1 MNRETSNTSL
11 VAVNRFILATRDSG
25 YRDTASAVSELVDNA
40 IQAAAQQVTIL
51 VRKNATIEDGSI
63 TVAILDDGEG
73 MAPPTLRE
81 ALRFGGSSRFDDRRG
96 LGRYGMGLP
105 NASLSQSLRV
115 EVYSWQ
121 SPGEVLAT
129 QLDVDEVVAGQVT
142 RIPEPRASA
151 LPPWLPRPTSTSGT
165 VVIWSKCDRLDSRR
179 VSTLERRLKAA
190 LGRVFRHFLWN
201 GLSVILNGEDVTPLD
216 PLFLRAPTAG
226 AQLFGEPLEY
236 QVRTPSTYGGEKVG
250 VVRVLFSEL
259 PVHQWHH
266 LTNEEKRRRGI
277 ANGAGISVVRAGRE
291 IDHGWFFLNAKRREN
306 YDDWWRGE
314 IHFDPV
320 LDEVFGITHTKQQ
333 VRPTDMLAEVLEPE
347 ILEIARALNAR
358 ARQAHQTV
366 PLNPG
371 TKSVTDLFQDR
382 DRILHQLP
390 PGAATANDLELAA
403 RLRAGH
409 KLPPGPGKGRQYCIV
424 EDDLGETC
432 FFRPVIESTRIVLVI
447 NPRHRF
453 YTSLYQPLVG
463 GTAMGA
469 QEICRYFQVI
479 LLAACRAEASA
490 PSAAEREAVIRFRCE
505 WSQLLEILLR
515 QG

>member
-1 MNRETSNTSL
+1 MGRDSGSTSL
-11 VAVNRFILATRDSG
+11 VALDRFVLATRDSG
-25 YRDTASAVSELVDNA
+25 YRDTASAISELVDNA
-40 IQAAAQQVTIL
+40 IQAAAQKVTIL
-51 VRKNATIEDGSI
+51 IRKNATLEDGRI
-63 TVAILDDGEG
+63 TVAVLDDGEG
-73 MAPPTLRE
+73 MAPSTLRE
-81 ALRFGGSSRFDDRRG
+81 ALRFGGSSRFDNRGG

-121 SPGEVLAT
+121 LPGEVLAT
-129 QLDVDEVVAGQVT
+129 HLDVDEVAAGQVT
-142 RIPEPRASA
+142 RIPKPQAST
-151 LPPWLPRPTSTSGT
+151 LPAWLPQPTSPSGT
-165 VVIWSKCDRLDSRR
+165 LVLWTKCDRLDSRR
-179 VSTLERRLKAA
+179 ISTLDRRLRAA
-190 LGRVFRHFLWN
+190 LGRVFRHFLWD
-201 GLSVILNGEDVTPLD
+201 GLTMSLNGEEVTPLD
-216 PLFLRAPTAG
+216 PLFLHAPTAG

-236 QVRTPSTYGGEKVG
+236 QVRAPSTNGDEKVG

-266 LTNEEKRRRGI
+266 LANEEKRRRGI
-277 ANGAGISVVRAGRE
+277 ANGAGISLVRAGRE
-291 IDHGWFFLNAKRREN
+291 IDHGWFFLGAKRREN

-314 IHFDPV
+314 IQFTPV
-320 LDEVFGITHTKQQ
+320 LDELFGITHTKQQ
-333 VRPTDMLAEVLEPE
+333 VRPTDTLAEVLEPE
-347 ILEIARALNAR
+347 ILEIARALNVR

-366 PLNPG
+366 PLSPG
-371 TKSVTDLFQDR
+371 AKSVTDLFQDR
-382 DRILHQLP
+382 DRVFHQLP
-390 PGAATANDLELAA
+390 TGFAAASDLELAA
-403 RLRAGH
+403 RLRAGR
-409 KLPPGPGKGRQYCIV
+409 KLPPGPQKGRQYCIV

-432 FFRPVIESTRIVLVI
+432 FFRPVIEPTRIVLVI

-453 YTSLYQPLVG
+453 YTSLYQPLVS
-463 GTAMGA
+463 GTAMSA